1 RSRDA
6 IVVLEM
12 FNGGVEMLSLYMRY
26 LTEKSRCYRHTL
38 DVQLMSRDAIAVK
51 RTRIHMLHIIIIK
64 DDTDENDIDGPDNEH
79 DVDWHMMHSMTTNQK
94 SNTNSLKGAYV
105 EAKLP
110 QQ

>member
-1 RSRDA
+1 MLKTLCRDKNIMVFIVSARSQSTLGEWFA
-6 IVVLEM
+6 
-12 FNGGVEMLSLYMRY
+12 SC
-26 LTEKSRCYRHTL
+26 EKLGLAAEHKCFLR
-38 DVQLMSRDAIAVK
+38 VMA
-51 RTRIHMLHIIIIK
+51 